1 MDIWHLPTPS
11 SLLIWIDRINRYLKG
26 WQNYFSVGYPRK
38 AMREIN
44 YYVRGRMGNHLH
56 QRSQRPYKPPKSV
69 SVYTQTQTVGVDL
82 PMRKTVTRERSR
94 ARVFR
99 KAGRWKPAYPV

>member
-11 SLLIWIDRINRYLKG
+11 SLLIWIDRINCHLKG

-44 YYVRGRMGNHLH
+44 YYVYYVRGQMGNHLH

-69 SVYTQTQTVGVDL
+69 SVYTQLKRLGL
-82 PMRKTVTRERSR
+82 IYLGGKR
-94 ARVFR
+94 
-99 KAGRWKPAYPV
+99 